1 MVRFGGDSES
11 MRAYL
16 QCLNNWYEKGWLD
29 QDFNERTAD
38 IFYATDDTNKRL
50 GKVPMWIG
58 TQAELGGRLDMHDG
72 GLTEGIY
79 VAGCAWPINDVYGD
93 DSCKN
98 VEPWAT
104 QAGVSLVGTGFLVMD
119 GAQEKDL
126 GPLLSMLDYL
136 YSDEGAVMHTL
147 GATPAQM
154 EEAGLD
160 TSFYANN
167 GIENGTYTMGEDG
180 CYKKV
185 EAITQDSGG
194 LLIATTAQ
202 LLPGYSL
209 VSSVD
214 EGYAENYE
222 NSMKAWIKYPNK
234 GQIWG
239 CDAFS
244 LISSEDMSA
253 ITDLHTKVLNYLEQ
267 HTYEFIKGITD
278 IDSDEDWGNW
288 CTMLQKYNYQK
299 ATDILQPYIDRNPFI
314 G

>member
-1 MVRFGGDSES
+1 
-11 MRAYL
+11 
-16 QCLNNWYEKGWLD
+16 
-29 QDFNERTAD
+29 
-38 IFYATDDTNKRL
+38 
-50 GKVPMWIG
+50 MWIG

-104 QAGVSLVGTGFLVMD
+104 QAGTSLVGTGFLVME

-136 YSDEGAVMHTL
+136 YSDEGAVVRTL

-160 TSFYANN
+160 TSFYTNN

-180 CYKKV
+180 RYKKV
-185 EAITQDSGG
+185 DAITNDSGG

-202 LLPGYSL
+202 LLPGYQL

-222 NSMKAWIKYPNK
+222 NSMKSWIRYPNK
-234 GQIWG
+234 GQVWG
-239 CDAFS
+239 SDAFA
-244 LISSEDMSA
+244 LISSEDMRT
-253 ITDLHTKVLNYLEQ
+253 IGDLQTKVLNYMEQ

-278 IDSDEDWGNW
+278 IDSDEDWSNW

-299 ATDILQPYIDRNPFI
+299 GIDILQPYIDMNPFI

>member
-1 MVRFGGDSES
+1 
-11 MRAYL
+11 
-16 QCLNNWYEKGWLD
+16 
-29 QDFNERTAD
+29 
-38 IFYATDDTNKRL
+38 
-50 GKVPMWIG
+50 
-58 TQAELGGRLDMHDG
+58 
-72 GLTEGIY
+72 
-79 VAGCAWPINDVYGD
+79 
-93 DSCKN
+93 
-98 VEPWAT
+98 
-104 QAGVSLVGTGFLVMD
+104 
-119 GAQEKDL
+119 
-126 GPLLSMLDYL
+126 
-136 YSDEGAVMHTL
+136 MHTL

-167 GIENGTYTMGEDG
+167 GIENGTYAMGEDG
-180 CYKKV
+180 RYKKV

-253 ITDLHTKVLNYLEQ
+253 ITDLHTKILNYLEQ